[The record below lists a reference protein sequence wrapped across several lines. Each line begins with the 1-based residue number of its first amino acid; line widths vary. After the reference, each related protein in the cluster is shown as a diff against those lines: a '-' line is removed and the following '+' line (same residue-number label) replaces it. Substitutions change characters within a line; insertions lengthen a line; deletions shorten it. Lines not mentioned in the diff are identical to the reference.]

1 MDTEEKTATANPAT
15 TALSPPD
22 DEAIQ
27 QAEVDDNKGAPPVD
41 AAVADSPAQAQA
53 QPSAP
58 LDAASHEA
66 GATIDDTATAATA
79 AVDSEMIPPDEGPR
93 DVDEHE
99 ALAANGGG
107 AGGDEDTLVTRP
119 SSGSKETTYMKL
131 KNRIKDLEVNL
142 NLSST

>member
-1 MDTEEKTATANPAT
+1 MDTEGKIVTANHA
-15 TALSPPD
+15 TALSPPG

-27 QAEVDDNKGAPPVD
+27 QAEVDYNKGAPPVD
-41 AAVADSPAQAQA
+41 AAVADSPVQA
-53 QPSAP
+53 QPTVA
-58 LDAASHEA
+58 LDAADHEA
-66 GATIDDTATAATA
+66 GGTTDEAATA
-79 AVDSEMIPPDEGPR
+79 AAGAGDAEMIPPDEGPR

>member
-1 MDTEEKTATANPAT
+1 MDTEGKIVTANHA
-15 TALSPPD
+15 TALSPPG

-27 QAEVDDNKGAPPVD
+27 QAEVDYNKGAPPVD
-41 AAVADSPAQAQA
+41 AAVADSPVQA
-53 QPSAP
+53 QPAVA
-58 LDAASHEA
+58 LDAADHEA
-66 GATIDDTATAATA
+66 GGTTDEAATA
-79 AVDSEMIPPDEGPR
+79 AAGAGDAEMIPPDEGPR

-99 ALAANGGG
+99 ALAANG
-107 AGGDEDTLVTRP
+107 GGDEDTLVTRP

>member
-41 AAVADSPAQAQA
+41 AAVADSPVQA
-53 QPSAP
+53 QPAVA
-58 LDAASHEA
+58 LDAADHEA
-66 GATIDDTATAATA
+66 GGTTDEAATA
-79 AVDSEMIPPDEGPR
+79 AAGAGDAEMIPPDEGPR

>member
-1 MDTEEKTATANPAT
+1 MDTEEKIATANPA

-41 AAVADSPAQAQA
+41 AAVADSPAQAQ
-53 QPSAP
+53 PSAP
-58 LDAASHEA
+58 FDAASHEA
-66 GATIDDTATAATA
+66 GATTDGAATA
-79 AVDSEMIPPDEGPR
+79 AAGDAEMIPPDEGPR

-99 ALAANGGG
+99 ALAANG
-107 AGGDEDTLVTRP
+107 GGDEDTLVTRP